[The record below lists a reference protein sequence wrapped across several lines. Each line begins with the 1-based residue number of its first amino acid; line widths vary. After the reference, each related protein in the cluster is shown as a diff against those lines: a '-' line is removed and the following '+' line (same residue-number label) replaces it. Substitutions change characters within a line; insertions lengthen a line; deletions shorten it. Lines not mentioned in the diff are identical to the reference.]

1 MPTKKKDLMD
11 NIMSGKIDLNKY
23 KPKAKKPKFI
33 KDFNPFKRKK
43 KKKPESELDR
53 IMNGVH

>member
-33 KDFNPFKRKK
+33 KGETMAEKMYLLFC
-43 KKKPESELDR
+43 L
-53 IMNGVH
+53 IMSIFY